1 MEDDRLDILEKT
13 TAAPAGAARP
23 ASPIKVA
30 AAVAKAAR
38 EGSTG
43 AEDAIRSVY
52 VARAA
57 AAATEVPVAVI
68 ETAGEGAAVRS
79 AYVTHRFDGHAD
91 FVGGGE
97 LSGGSLLRSAY
108 LAHLAAGPPRSGKAT
123 PARRHKR
130 LRRKAK

>member
-1 MEDDRLDILEKT
+1 MEDERLDILEET

-30 AAVAKAAR
+30 AAVAEAAR

-57 AAATEVPVAVI
+57 AAAAEVPVAVI

-91 FVGGGE
+91 AVGAGE
-97 LSGGSLLRSAY
+97 LSGGNLLRSAY
-108 LAHLAAGPPRSGKAT
+108 LAHLTVDPPRSGKAT
-123 PARRHKR
+123 ALRQRKR